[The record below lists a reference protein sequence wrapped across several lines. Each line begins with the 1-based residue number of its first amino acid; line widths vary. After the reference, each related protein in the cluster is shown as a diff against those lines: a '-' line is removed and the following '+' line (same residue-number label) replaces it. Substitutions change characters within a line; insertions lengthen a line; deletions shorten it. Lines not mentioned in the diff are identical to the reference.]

1 MSSSPNAQTGWS
13 FRIATVAGIP
23 IRIHITFLLILLW
36 VGYSATRQG
45 QDVFLSLLVL
55 FLLFTCVVLHELG
68 HALTAK
74 RFGVETLEIVLYPI
88 GGVARL
94 KSMPSGKAELLIAIA
109 GPAVNLLII
118 VLLLPA
124 AVFFVGLALFQGEF
138 FRLSGLA
145 GIVGFLIKING
156 ILLAFNLIPA
166 FPMDGGRILRSA
178 LTLLMP
184 ENRATNIAAGIGQAI
199 AVVFAVVGLFW
210 NPILLLIAMF
220 VFLGAG
226 QEAAFVQRRFMVRGR
241 TAREAMATR
250 FVTLAPNDS
259 LRRAAELLLDSHQQ
273 DFPVIDAWGRVVGL
287 LSRAGILQG
296 LAQHD
301 AGESVLT
308 VMDRDV
314 TSVHPDSTMDDVLRR
329 FQETGGKPVLVMD
342 DNGLVG
348 MVTLENLTRFLE
360 VARRATSA
368 PNTGQAPPSST

>member
-68 HALTAK
+68 HALAAK

-124 AVFFVGLALFQGEF
+124 AVFFVGLALFQGDL
-138 FRLSGLA
+138 FRMSGLA
-145 GIVGFLIKING
+145 GIVVFLIKING

-184 ENRATNIAAGIGQAI
+184 EDRATNIAAGIGQAI
-199 AVVFAVVGLFW
+199 AVLFAVVGLFW

-241 TAREAMATR
+241 TAREAMVTR

-296 LAQHD
+296 LAQYE

-308 VMDRDV
+308 AMDRDV
-314 TSVHPDSTMDDVLRR
+314 TTVRPDSTMDDVLRR

-368 PNTGQAPPSST
+368 PNTS

>member
-94 KSMPSGKAELLIAIA
+94 KSMPSGTAELLIAIA

-124 AVFFVGLALFQGEF
+124 AVFFVGLALFQGDL

-145 GIVGFLIKING
+145 GIVVFLIKING

-184 ENRATNIAAGIGQAI
+184 EDRATNIAAGIGQAI
-199 AVVFAVVGLFW
+199 AVLFAVVGLFW

-296 LAQHD
+296 LTQHD
-301 AGESVLT
+301 AGEPVLT
-308 VMDRDV
+308 VMDRDITTV
-314 TSVHPDSTMDDVLRR
+314 DPDSTMDVVLRR

-342 DNGLVG
+342 DDNLVG

-368 PNTGQAPPSST
+368 PNTG